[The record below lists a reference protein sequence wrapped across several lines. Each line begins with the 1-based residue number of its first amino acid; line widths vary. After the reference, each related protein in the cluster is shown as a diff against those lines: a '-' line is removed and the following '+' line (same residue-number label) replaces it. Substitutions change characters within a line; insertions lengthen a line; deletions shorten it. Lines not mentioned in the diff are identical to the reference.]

1 MALLSLAPVGM
12 ALLWL
17 FRYPILLTTSSRG
30 DIQREFCS
38 LHIWILVEVN
48 IRVSVRD
55 GDRAINRLSARAK
68 VMVRL
73 QLG

>member
-1 MALLSLAPVGM
+1 M
-12 ALLWL
+12 
-17 FRYPILLTTSSRG
+17 TTSSRG